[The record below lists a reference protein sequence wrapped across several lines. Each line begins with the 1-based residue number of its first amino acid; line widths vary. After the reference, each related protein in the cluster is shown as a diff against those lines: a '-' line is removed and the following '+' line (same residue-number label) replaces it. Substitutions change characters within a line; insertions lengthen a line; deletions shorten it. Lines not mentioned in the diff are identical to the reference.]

1 MNHSQSKIH
10 DVPGERNF
18 NRMSWD
24 DVLSQLRLVPNLIS
38 IARIVLIWP
47 IAVFFSNPS
56 PSAYWIVLTLII
68 VSYLTDYLDGFL
80 ARRLS
85 QQSRLGLILDPVA
98 DKVWT
103 IAMIFLLYSCRGLP
117 LWIMIIII
125 ARDIGIL
132 YINLRLYLRSGQVM
146 SSDELGRKYMLV
158 MGLFVIGYTVRIPYI
173 IWLVYFLV
181 VIAGFSWIS
190 YYVKYRKRMKSS
202 IASV

>member
-1 MNHSQSKIH
+1 
-10 DVPGERNF
+10 
-18 NRMSWD
+18 MSWD

-103 IAMIFLLYSCRGLP
+103 IAMIFLLYSYRGLP
-117 LWIMIIII
+117 VWIMIIII

-132 YINLRLYLRSGQVM
+132 YINLRLYLRTGQVM

-190 YYVKYRKRMKSS
+190 YYIKYRNRMSSFFKSS
-202 IASV
+202 